1 MNNQDLEYL
10 LNNNPFKYKNY
21 YKDVPTSNLEI
32 QESYLKS
39 SVINYKKIKA
49 EKSIRN
55 RYQILDLN
63 DNSIFELRELQY
75 PNNGKNIR
83 KLVEDKLKTEKYIS
97 QFGINTPQSKVYHM
111 SEREIAKQESFTKKE
126 KIVIKPLSS
135 SRGRGVQVN
144 VSKDR
149 FDINWEIVKKA
160 LRLKNEYI
168 LVQNVVEGFEARA
181 TIIEGELLSIMVR
194 VPPYV
199 TGNGKNTISELIEI
213 KNNERKKCDYRK
225 DMLITQ
231 SETNREFLV
240 AQGMNFDYIPPEAE
254 NVLLNSISNIAYGG
268 ETIDI
273 TNLVCEETKEAALN
287 AMASIPNLNT
297 CGIDIMMTSFDDIN
311 PVILEINSYPFLS
324 LPYLPTYGEGKNPTE
339 LYVESLV
346 TMYQNINQPSNKYH
360 IKNEDKYISNYLS
373 LNKRRQDLINKVM
386 KNLPVYK

>member
-199 TGNGKNTISELIEI
+199 TGNGKNTISELIEV
-213 KNNERKKCDYRK
+213 KNNDREKCDFRK

-231 SETNREFLV
+231 SETNREFIE
-240 AQGMNFDYIPPEAE
+240 AQGMNFDYIPADEE
-254 NVLLNSISNIAYGG
+254 NILLNSISNIAYGG
-268 ETIDI
+268 ETINI
-273 TNLVCEETKEAALN
+273 TGLVCKEIKEEALN
-287 AMASIPNLNT
+287 AMGSIPNLNT
-297 CGIDIMMTSFDDIN
+297 CGIDIMMTSFDDSN

-324 LPYLPTYGEGKNPTE
+324 IPYLPTYGKGRNPTKF
-339 LYVESLV
+339 YVESLV
-346 TMYQNINQPSNKYH
+346 AMHQKINQPSKRYH
-360 IKNEDKYISNYLS
+360 IENEDRYISNYLS

>member
-1 MNNQDLEYL
+1 MIIWIVHKIKTIKRYEMNNQDLEYL

-111 SEREIAKQESFTKKE
+111 SEREFAKQESFTKKD

-144 VSKDR
+144 VTKDR
-149 FDINWEIVKKA
+149 FDINWDIVKKA

-199 TGNGKNTISELIEI
+199 TGNGKNTISELIEV
-213 KNNERKKCDYRK
+213 KNNDREKCDFRK

-231 SETNREFLV
+231 SETNREFIE
-240 AQGMNFDYIPPEAE
+240 AQGMNFDYIPADEE
-254 NVLLNSISNIAYGG
+254 NILLNSISNIAYGG
-268 ETIDI
+268 ETINI
-273 TNLVCEETKEAALN
+273 TGLVCKEIKEEALN
-287 AMASIPNLNT
+287 AM
-297 CGIDIMMTSFDDIN
+297 
-311 PVILEINSYPFLS
+311 
-324 LPYLPTYGEGKNPTE
+324 
-339 LYVESLV
+339 
-346 TMYQNINQPSNKYH
+346 
-360 IKNEDKYISNYLS
+360 
-373 LNKRRQDLINKVM
+373 
-386 KNLPVYK
+386 